1 MNKEIQ
7 LSQQHI
13 SDRIFTIRGEKVMID
28 RDLAE
33 MYQVET
39 RVLNQAVK
47 RNVERF
53 PPSFSFQLTKEE
65 FENLISQ
72 FVISSDHGGRRKLP
86 YAFTEQGVAM
96 LSAVLRSDIAI
107 QVSIQIINAFVQMR
121 KMIGHETIQH
131 LRIAN
136 IENKLIE
143 HDQKFKQIFTAIEQ
157 NELPQKG
164 IFFDGQ
170 VFDAYIFVADLIRK
184 ARKSLILIDNY
195 LDDSVLTLL
204 SKRKK
209 GVDCICYTKT
219 ITKNLKLDLEKHNSQ
234 YPPIEV
240 KEFNASHDRF
250 LIIDQKELYHIGAS
264 LKDLGKKWFGFSKMD
279 IEVLSILKLLKV
291 ERNG

>member
-1 MNKEIQ
+1 MMSELIVYQSAELTERIEVKIEAETVWLSLNQISQLFGRDKSVISRHLSNIFKEGELIKEATVAKFATVQ
-7 LSQQHI
+7 IEAGRSITREIDFYNLDAILSVGYRVNSKQGTQFRIWATNVLRDYLLRGYALNQRMDRVETNVELLSQQVNAI
-13 SDRIFTIRGEKVMID
+13 S
-28 RDLAE
+28 L
-33 MYQVET
+33 
-39 RVLNQAVK
+39 
-47 RNVERF
+47 
-53 PPSFSFQLTKEE
+53 
-65 FENLISQ
+65 
-72 FVISSDHGGRRKLP
+72 
-86 YAFTEQGVAM
+86 
-96 LSAVLRSDIAI
+96 
-107 QVSIQIINAFVQMR
+107 QI
-121 KMIGHETIQH
+121 KS
-131 LRIAN
+131 
-136 IENKLIE
+136 K
-143 HDQKFKQIFTAIEQ
+143 
-157 NELPQKG
+157 ELPNQG

-204 SKRKK
+204 NKRKK